1 MHVSDI
7 SSINPGDAVL
17 YALLSC
23 GLLVLSMAIVFLVVA
38 AVVKSG
44 KKRAPEKRKAEN

>member
-17 YALLSC
+17 YALLSW
-23 GLLVLSMAIVFLVVA
+23 GLLVLSLAIVFLVVA

-44 KKRAPEKRKAEN
+44 RKKSLREKES

>member
-17 YALLSC
+17 YALLSW
-23 GLLVLSMAIVFLVVA
+23 GLLVLSLAIVFLVVA

-44 KKRAPEKRKAEN
+44 RKKNPREKES

>member
-17 YALLSC
+17 YALLSW
-23 GLLVLSMAIVFLVVA
+23 GLLVLSLAIVFLVVA

-44 KKRAPEKRKAEN
+44 RKKSPRENES

>member
-17 YALLSC
+17 YALLSW
-23 GLLVLSMAIVFLVVA
+23 GLLVLSLAIVFLVVTT
-38 AVVKSG
+38 VVKSG
-44 KKRAPEKRKAEN
+44 RKKSPREKES

>member
-17 YALLSC
+17 YALLSW
-23 GLLVLSMAIVFLVVA
+23 GLLVLSLAIVFLVVA
-38 AVVKSG
+38 TVVKSG
-44 KKRAPEKRKAEN
+44 RKKSPRENES

>member
-17 YALLSC
+17 YALLSW
-23 GLLVLSMAIVFLVVA
+23 GLLVLSLAIVFLVVGT
-38 AVVKSG
+38 VVKSG
-44 KKRAPEKRKAEN
+44 RKKSPREKES

>member
-7 SSINPGDAVL
+7 STINPGDAVL
-17 YALLSC
+17 YALLSW
-23 GLLVLSMAIVFLVVA
+23 GLLVLSLAIVFLVVV

-44 KKRAPEKRKAEN
+44 RKKSPIEKES